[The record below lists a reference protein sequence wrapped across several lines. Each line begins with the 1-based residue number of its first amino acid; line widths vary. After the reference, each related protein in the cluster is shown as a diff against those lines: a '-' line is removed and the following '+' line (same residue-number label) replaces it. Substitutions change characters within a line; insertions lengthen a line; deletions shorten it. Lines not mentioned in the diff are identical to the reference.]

1 MLRDYIGERT
11 DGLVVA
17 TRTGRPPTPSNW
29 WRALQRSCD
38 QLGVPGIKPYDL
50 RHSCASMLLAETKA
64 PVAVAERL
72 GNSVE
77 VLLRDYAE
85 ALEGHHELVTEAAER
100 LFGGSATAP
109 S

>member
-1 MLRDYIGERT
+1 
-11 DGLVVA
+11 
-17 TRTGRPPTPSNW
+17 
-29 WRALQRSCD
+29 
-38 QLGVPGIKPYDL
+38 
-50 RHSCASMLLAETKA
+50 MLLAETKA

-100 LFGGSATAP
+100 LFVVVCRRV
-109 S
+109 